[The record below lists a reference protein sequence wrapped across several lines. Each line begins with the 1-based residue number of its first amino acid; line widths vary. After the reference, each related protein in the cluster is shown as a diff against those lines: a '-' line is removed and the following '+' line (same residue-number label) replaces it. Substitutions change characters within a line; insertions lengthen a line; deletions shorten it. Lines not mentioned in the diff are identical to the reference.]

1 MSNRLRMTVAL
12 VAAFAVSIA
21 ADAIL
26 VDHGSID
33 ETIYGGSVIGVWPA
47 LGLASAVAFVYAASW
62 AGRVLQRRG
71 DPYSKTNDD
80 SEGGGDG

>member
-1 MSNRLRMTVAL
+1 MSNRLRMAIAL

-21 ADAIL
+21 ADALL

-47 LGLASAVAFVYAASW
+47 FVYAASW

-71 DPYSKTNDD
+71 DPYGKTNDD

>member
-1 MSNRLRMTVAL
+1 MSNRLRMAIAL

-21 ADAIL
+21 ADALL

-47 LGLASAVAFVYAASW
+47 LGLASAVAFVYAAWW

-71 DPYSKTNDD
+71 DPYGKTNDD

>member
-1 MSNRLRMTVAL
+1 MSNRLRIAVAL

-47 LGLASAVAFVYAASW
+47 LGLASTVAFVYAAAW

-71 DPYSKTNDD
+71 DPYSKTKDD
-80 SEGGGDG
+80 REGGGDG